1 MKTQR
6 LSHLTKPP
14 HALAFTL
21 HARQVAPDFL
31 SDYLGNRS
39 LFISSSQPLRVN
51 ALSCTSFLI
60 TPSHTNGWRLLF
72 KRSLHQPL
80 LIITARRTRTRNTRH
95 PMPTLYPLELARY
108 IMATFV
114 GKCSHT
120 CFDVPNTF
128 VCLAVGCI

>member
-51 ALSCTSFLI
+51 ALNCIFSNNAI
-60 TPSHTNGWRLLF
+60 SHQRMAPAF

-95 PMPTLYPLELARY
+95 PMPTLYPIELARY